1 MTNHQSRELIIK
13 DGLPLK
19 QIISVTSNKESDK
32 YNTTYEDHNRR
43 ISLLISRMNGVIIS
57 SSGLFLVC
65 YTAVFSVVTRGA
77 LRDDTKK
84 GCVAD

>member
-57 SSGLFLVC
+57 SSGFLLVC

-77 LRDDTKK
+77 LRDDAKN